1 MKKFFDSFQKNKG
14 VTFINLV
21 DYFSKTT
28 GEIADHLININ
39 LSVKNAKETDLNKL
53 LSFTPQ
59 QLVILSKKTNI
70 SFNTIETALSEMIE
84 AAKKNLSA
92 DPENRT
98 AQSQAQTDAYI
109 NLTPALRIHKE
120 TGFLH
125 IFGQTIRKTVKVKGE
140 YKTVNSSQK
149 TLAKNEI
156 KKHLDLR
163 SDKFRT
169 FIVSNL
175 DSFKINGEII
185 EFV

>member
-53 LSFTPQ
+53 LSFS
-59 QLVILSKKTNI
+59 LLDIIKLSEDTNI
-70 SFNTIETALSEMIE
+70 SILNYQTALNEMIE

-140 YKTVNSSQK
+140 YKTVNSSEK
-149 TLAKNEI
+149 TQAKNEI
-156 KKHLDLR
+156 KKLLDLR

-175 DSFKINGEII
+175 NSFTINGETINFI
-185 EFV
+185 